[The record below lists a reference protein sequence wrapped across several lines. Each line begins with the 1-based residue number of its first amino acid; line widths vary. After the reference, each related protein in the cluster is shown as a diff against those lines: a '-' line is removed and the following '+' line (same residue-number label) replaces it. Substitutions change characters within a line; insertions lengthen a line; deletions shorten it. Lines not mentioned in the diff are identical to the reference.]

1 SGSVYADLNLPVPK
15 VAGDVH
21 LRADG
26 LPHSHSFFSHNN
38 FNLTPDT
45 RIKGYA
51 TVQLRLSW
59 DSIMGSKFS
68 AGVYVKNLTN
78 KLYSSSGYVEG
89 ASGGFNTVIVGEP
102 RTVAGEIAV
111 KF

>member
-1 SGSVYADLNLPVPK
+1 MPK
-15 VAGDVH
+15 EIGDVH
-21 LRADG
+21 LRAD
-26 LPHSHSFFSHNN
+26 SFSQSSSYFSNNN
-38 FNLTPDT
+38 FSLTPDT
-45 RIKGYA
+45 KIKGYT

-59 DSIMGSKFS
+59 NEIMGSKFS

-78 KLYSSSGYVEG
+78 KLYYSSGYVEG

-102 RTVAGEIAV
+102 RTVAGELSV